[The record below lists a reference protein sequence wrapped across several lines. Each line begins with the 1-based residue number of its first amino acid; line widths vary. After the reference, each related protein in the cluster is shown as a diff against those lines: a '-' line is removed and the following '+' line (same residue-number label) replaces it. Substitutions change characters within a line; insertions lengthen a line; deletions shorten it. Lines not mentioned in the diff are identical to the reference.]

1 MSDKIEINSA
11 YIVELTSIIEAKK
24 SKELISRIEELH
36 IADIAEIIE
45 DLSLEN
51 AKYLFELI
59 SDEEKSA
66 AVLVELEDD
75 TREDLLEDL
84 SAKEIAKE
92 VIDNLES
99 DDAAD
104 IIGELSEDKKEE
116 VLSHIEDEELASDIS
131 DLLNYPEDTAGGLMA
146 KELIKVNENWNTVQC
161 LKEMRKQAEGIKKV
175 YTIYVVNNNDKLLG
189 LLSLRK
195 LLLTERSTSIKDI
208 ITTEI
213 ISVKATTDD
222 KDVANI
228 MHKYDLVA
236 LPVIDD
242 LGKLIGRI
250 TVDDV
255 MDVAKEEAE
264 KDYQMASGIS
274 EDVESG
280 DSVFELTRAR
290 LPWLLIGMLGGLLG
304 AEVIGIFDLK
314 KNLEL
319 AFFIPLI
326 AAMGGNVGVQ
336 SAAIVVQGLANDSLK
351 MENIFQKLIKE
362 LGVGLLNGIICSVI
376 ILGAAFGL
384 GYSMELS
391 FTVSISL
398 LAVIVFAAIF
408 GTFIP
413 LTLEKYKIDPALA
426 TGPFITTVND
436 VLGLFIYFWIGQ
448 AILGQAIL

>member
-1 MSDKIEINSA
+1 MIKLKS
-11 YIVELTSIIEAKK
+11 LIEAQN

-45 DLSLEN
+45 DVSLEN

-75 TREDLLEDL
+75 IREELLEGL
-84 SAKEIAKE
+84 SAQEIAEE

-104 IIGELSEDKKEE
+104 LIGELSEDKKEE
-116 VLSHIEDEELASDIS
+116 VLSHIEDEELASYIS

-161 LKEMRKQAEGIKKV
+161 LKEMRKQADDVKKV
-175 YTIYVVNNNDKLLG
+175 YTIYVVDDNDKLLG

-222 KDVANI
+222 EDVANI
-228 MHKYDLVA
+228 MQKYDLVA
-236 LPVIDD
+236 LPVIDE
-242 LGKLIGRI
+242 LGRLIGRI

-255 MDVAKEEAE
+255 MDVVKEEAE

-274 EDVESG
+274 EDVESS
-280 DSVFELTRAR
+280 DTTWELTRAR
-290 LPWLLIGMLGGLLG
+290 LPWLIIGMIGGLLG
-304 AEVIGIFDLK
+304 AKVIGIFDLSGE
-314 KNLEL
+314 NFEL

-351 MENIFQKLIKE
+351 MENIFQKLVKE
-362 LGVGLLNGIICSVI
+362 LGVGLLNGIICSII
-376 ILGAAFGL
+376 ILGAAFSL
-384 GYSMELS
+384 GYSLALS

-398 LAVIVFAAIF
+398 FAVIVFAAVF

-413 LTLEKYKIDPALA
+413 LTLEKYNIDPALA

-436 VLGLFIYFWIGQ
+436 VLGLFIYFMIGQ
-448 AILGQAIL
+448 AIL

>member
-1 MSDKIEINSA
+1 MIKLKS
-11 YIVELTSIIEAKK
+11 LIEAQN

-75 TREDLLEDL
+75 IREELLEGL
-84 SAKEIAKE
+84 SAQEIAEE

-104 IIGELSEDKKEE
+104 LIGELSEDKKEE
-116 VLSHIEDEELASDIS
+116 VLSHIEDEELASYIS
-131 DLLNYPEDTAGGLMA
+131 DLLNYSEDTAGGLMA

-161 LKEMRKQAEGIKKV
+161 LKEMRKQADDVKKV
-175 YTIYVVNNNDKLLG
+175 YTIYVVDNNDKLLG

-222 KDVANI
+222 EDVANI
-228 MHKYDLVA
+228 MQKYDLVA
-236 LPVIDD
+236 LPVIDE
-242 LGKLIGRI
+242 LGRLIGRI

-255 MDVAKEEAE
+255 MDVVKEEAE
-264 KDYQMASGIS
+264 KDYQMASGIT
-274 EDVESG
+274 EDVESS
-280 DSVFELTRAR
+280 DTVWELTRAR
-290 LPWLLIGMLGGLLG
+290 LPWLLIGMIGGLIG
-304 AEVIGIFDLK
+304 AKVIGIFDLSGDYFK
-314 KNLEL
+314 L

-336 SAAIVVQGLANDSLK
+336 SAAIVVQGIANDSLK
-351 MENIFQKLIKE
+351 MENIFHKLVKE
-362 LGVGLLNGIICSVI
+362 LGIGLLNGIICSII
-376 ILGAAFGL
+376 ILGATFSL
-384 GYSMELS
+384 GYSLELS
-391 FTVSISL
+391 LTVSISL
-398 LAVIVFAAIF
+398 FAVIVFAAVF

-413 LTLEKYKIDPALA
+413 LTLEKYDIDPALA

-436 VLGLFIYFWIGQ
+436 ILGLFIYFMIGQ
-448 AILGQAIL
+448 AIL